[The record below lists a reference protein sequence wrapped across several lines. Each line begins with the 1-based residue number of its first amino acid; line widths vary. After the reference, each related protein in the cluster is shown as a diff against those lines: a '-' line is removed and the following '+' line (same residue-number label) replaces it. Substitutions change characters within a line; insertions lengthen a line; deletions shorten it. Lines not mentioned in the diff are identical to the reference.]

1 MLILQNDKIQ
11 TIQIGA
17 IFLFRGFSYKYICIV
32 LQNF

>member
-11 TIQIGA
+11 TIQISA
-17 IFLFRGFSYKYICIV
+17 IFLFLVFFNKFICIF